1 MKTLVQK
8 KRIIIKSSGPIRL
21 KGNIQ
26 GPIEIPYYE
35 DVNVICKMIM
45 EGLKVFEVLNDKTE
59 VRLNLIN
66 YDTELNPQ
74 DPSMKKTLEPVNTK
88 QTVTKTNHKQHSPKI
103 VISSKKAD
111 IYEEI

>member
-8 KRIIIKSSGPIRL
+8 KRIVIKSSGPIRL

-45 EGLKVFEVLNDKTE
+45 EGLKVFEVLNDKSE

-74 DPSMKKTLEPVNTK
+74 DPSMKKVLEPVVKTS
-88 QTVTKTNHKQHSPKI
+88 TPKTNNKPSSPKI
-103 VISSKKAD
+103 IISSKKAD